1 MTQHTAT
8 IKKYYDSTYMTVNLI
23 LLTKYHSVETIKYE
37 MINYKQTVS
46 ILFFSAGII
55 IWQHM
60 KNVLIRQR
68 IKGFEKYSRRMVFL
82 NILVFCDK
90 IVSTQ

>member
-55 IWQHM
+55 I
-60 KNVLIRQR
+60 
-68 IKGFEKYSRRMVFL
+68 
-82 NILVFCDK
+82 
-90 IVSTQ
+90 